1 MPKVY
6 PVGPIIAKLVKL
18 NLRHSFLFKRHSE
31 VVEHSGFKCF
41 DVKLYDLSIF
51 FTISGSPRS
60 FNVFCC
66 KICSYD
72 TLNLVITES
81 VWTLRSRAR
90 REGRGIGGRGGGRG
104 EGPWFTLHFLYRG
117 NDPSS
122 GCIPRHAFAI
132 QFCLQ
137 TDVSNSSV
145 NFGF

>member
-1 MPKVY
+1 MHANKSIPLMPKVY

-90 REGRGIGGRGGGRG
+90 REGRGIGGRGGG
-104 EGPWFTLHFLYRG
+104 EGRRSMVYITF
-117 NDPSS
+117 S
-122 GCIPRHAFAI
+122 
-132 QFCLQ
+132 
-137 TDVSNSSV
+137 VSWERPE
-145 NFGF
+145 